1 MSRVSEQPVDR
12 ITIPLLQR
20 WKQDGRRLV
29 MTTAYDAVAAPIP
42 DPSIDISLVGD
53 SGGNVCLGFEN
64 TPPVSVAMMNHHL
77 EAAVRSKPRA
87 LLVADMSFLSF
98 HVSVEETIRNAG
110 GFLQRGAAAARLE
123 GGGKRTEMVR
133 AIVDCEIPVMGHLGL
148 IPQSVNVMGGFKVQG
163 RKVDEALRLLDDA
176 HRLQE
181 ASCFALVLEGT
192 PAELTAR
199 VSDSLTIPTIGI
211 GSGPDCS
218 EQVLCF
224 MTCWAKPKVIAPNS
238 FPPIRKAFSS
248 SMMRFRAGQR
258 MSAVARS
265 PARKSPIGFPKAL
278 GRQLPTGR
286 HPPQIITSVAE
297 LRRTLAKS
305 RSANQR
311 AGLCRRWA
319 ISTMAT
325 WR

>member
-77 EAAVRSKPRA
+77 EAVVRSKPRA

-123 GGGKRTEMVR
+123 GGGKRIEMVR

-148 IPQSVNVMGGFKVQG
+148 MPQSVNVMGGFKVQG

-211 GSGPDCS
+211 GSGPDFS
-218 EQVLCF
+218 GQVLVF
-224 MTCWAKPKVIAPNS
+224 HDVLGQTEGHRPKFVPAYTEGFQQFHDALSRGAADVRRGAFPGPQESYRLPEGVGEAIANWAPS
-238 FPPIRKAFSS
+238 
-248 SMMRFRAGQR
+248 
-258 MSAVARS
+258 
-265 PARKSPIGFPKAL
+265 
-278 GRQLPTGR
+278 
-286 HPPQIITSVAE
+286 TSNYHE
-297 LRRTLAKS
+297 RR
-305 RSANQR
+305 
-311 AGLCRRWA
+311 
-319 ISTMAT
+319 
-325 WR
+325 